1 MIIYLE
7 NKHTL
12 RVDDF
17 KLKCCVGKRGLTIN
31 KKEGDKRTPRGLFG
45 IDKLYYRKDRINKP
59 KTSLK
64 CIEIKK
70 NMGWCNDVKYPFS
83 LKQRNLL

>member
-17 KLKCCVGKRGLTIN
+17 KFKCCIGKRGLTIN
-31 KKEGDKRTPRGLFG
+31 KKQGDKKTPRGLFG
-45 IDKLYYRKDRINKP
+45 ICKLYYRRDIINKP
-59 KTSLK
+59 
-64 CIEIKK
+64 
-70 NMGWCNDVKYPFS
+70 
-83 LKQRNLL
+83 

>member
-17 KLKCCVGKRGLTIN
+17 KFKCSIGKRGLTIN
-31 KKEGDKRTPRGLFG
+31 KKEGDKKTPKGLFG
-45 IDKLYYRKDRINKP
+45 IGKLYYREDRIEKP
-59 KTSLK
+59 ETK
-64 CIEIKK
+64 IKFTK
-70 NMGWCNDVKYPFS
+70 INVNIQKPYLIYSSNCM
-83 LKQRNLL
+83 

>member
-17 KLKCCVGKRGLTIN
+17 KFKCCIGKKGLTIN
-31 KKEGDKRTPRGLFG
+31 KKEGDK
-45 IDKLYYRKDRINKP
+45 KP
-59 KTSLK
+59 L
-64 CIEIKK
+64 E
-70 NMGWCNDVKYPFS
+70 VY
-83 LKQRNLL
+83 LE